1 MLFYSGIQIFS
12 RIHVLVFRSVQ
23 LILSIRRRTHIS
35 KAVTNFS
42 PHFFGAQL
50 SDPYNAVLHI
60 SDRTSCLF
68 GSMPMSFALQI
79 PISCTC
85 LALLW
90 VLLLYLLYCWCQPW
104 PTTPSIWTCSLFLF
118 LCHVS
123 THFGFQYH
131 HHHHHHHLMI
141 ILAGSMTIIGLHV
154 FAEFI
159 SSPNKRLIF
168 CNSAGVAILLE
179 MWQAVWY
186 HQRSANFILHD
197 HLRYIFLDF

>member
-35 KAVTNFS
+35 QAVTNFS

-85 LALLW
+85 LAIVSLAFISVVLLMSTVTNDPKYLNLFTLSISLPCINTLW
-90 VLLLYLLYCWCQPW
+90 VP
-104 PTTPSIWTCSLFLF
+104 
-118 LCHVS
+118 
-123 THFGFQYH
+123 
-131 HHHHHHHLMI
+131 
-141 ILAGSMTIIGLHV
+141 
-154 FAEFI
+154 I
-159 SSPNKRLIF
+159 SSSSSSSSFDDHIGRIDDHYRPTRL
-168 CNSAGVAILLE
+168 C
-179 MWQAVWY
+179 
-186 HQRSANFILHD
+186 
-197 HLRYIFLDF
+197 